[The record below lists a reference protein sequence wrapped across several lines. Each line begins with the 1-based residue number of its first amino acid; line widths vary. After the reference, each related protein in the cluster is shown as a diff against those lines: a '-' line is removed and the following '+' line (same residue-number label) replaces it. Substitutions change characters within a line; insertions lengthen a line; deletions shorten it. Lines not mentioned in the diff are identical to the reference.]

1 MITLIGIL
9 VGLLVFVL
17 FAPPRIRRG
26 RGAASQRLAEMY
38 SLDTARQLSELKP
51 ESLEYKL
58 LAGGVRLQPA
68 SFRLLTIGAGVV
80 AAVITWPF
88 LPGMPALIMGFI
100 MGFLPYSWLSE
111 KVKSRGREI
120 DRLMPVAVGRIT
132 AGLLAGGSISEVLQS
147 TGKSL
152 NDEAPNPLTPE
163 LWLTA
168 AELRSKDRQQAFR
181 GLASRS
187 PSTSL
192 SNLAYLLDGYSE
204 AGGGKYAEVLLQ
216 ISQRVQQ
223 ILVARNRSVAKASDA
238 LLSARLIPGV
248 LLVVF
253 FFLTRD
259 PLIQGSLLAFPVQ
272 IVISAGIGMM
282 VIGYFLIRSIVSE
295 AV

>member
-1 MITLIGIL
+1 MITLIGLL

-17 FAPPRIRRG
+17 FAPHRIRRG
-26 RGAASQRLAEMY
+26 EASRRLSEMY
-38 SLDTARQLSELKP
+38 SLDTTRQLSELLP

-68 SFRLLTIGAGVV
+68 SFRLLTVATGV
-80 AAVITWPF
+80 AATVITWPL
-88 LPGMPALIMGFI
+88 LPGIPALILGFI
-100 MGFLPYSWLSE
+100 VAFLPYSWLSE

-120 DRLMPVAVGRIT
+120 DRLLPVAVGRIT
-132 AGLLAGGSISEVLQS
+132 AGLLSGGSIPDVLQR
-147 TGKSL
+147 TGESL
-152 NDEAPNPLTPE
+152 EIEAPNPLSPE
-163 LWLTA
+163 LSLTV

-181 GLASRS
+181 SLATRS

-248 LLVVF
+248 LLIVF
-253 FFLTRD
+253 LFLTRD
-259 PLIQGSLLAFPVQ
+259 PLIQKSLLVFPVQ
-272 IVISAGIGMM
+272 AVISAGIGMM
-282 VIGYFLIRSIVSE
+282 VVGYLMIRSIVSE